1 MYHWTI
7 NHGVGTSLVVFILL
21 LMIHLNRKY
30 LLIICLSLITFIA
43 GPLIFSNLY
52 WRHDYYHYANL
63 IYLLLA
69 IGLSLVA
76 LLEARK
82 TALLAMFIIL
92 PLLLYAMFQSYKDNY
107 YSDQTAIYTV
117 PAEDLLLRKITPR
130 DTVLFIEDRD
140 WSATTAYYAQRRS
153 IMNRPKFA
161 LSDPALHE
169 AVGNVGESS
178 ISAFITNT
186 MNSELV
192 SHFKLHAKPIYAN
205 IYLREDDYR
214 AAYRK
219 LFHVDVSHSIAVDTC
234 NMTYY
239 KNEFRFL
246 ANPDCDA
253 VIPLE
258 GAETSFK
265 IVFGVMDDP
274 SNSVSDTDFEVTHV
288 KDNGVRTIV
297 FKRHLDPFAVPA
309 DQGPQET
316 AINLNK
322 LGKGKLLL
330 RAYPGN
336 STSGNRAFWSS
347 MELI

>member
-1 MYHWTI
+1 
-7 NHGVGTSLVVFILL
+7 
-21 LMIHLNRKY
+21 
-30 LLIICLSLITFIA
+30 
-43 GPLIFSNLY
+43 
-52 WRHDYYHYANL
+52 
-63 IYLLLA
+63 
-69 IGLSLVA
+69 
-76 LLEARK
+76 
-82 TALLAMFIIL
+82 
-92 PLLLYAMFQSYKDNY
+92 
-107 YSDQTAIYTV
+107 
-117 PAEDLLLRKITPR
+117 
-130 DTVLFIEDRD
+130 
-140 WSATTAYYAQRRS
+140 
-153 IMNRPKFA
+153 
-161 LSDPALHE
+161 
-169 AVGNVGESS
+169 
-178 ISAFITNT
+178 
-186 MNSELV
+186 
-192 SHFKLHAKPIYAN
+192 
-205 IYLREDDYR
+205 
-214 AAYRK
+214 
-219 LFHVDVSHSIAVDTC
+219 
-234 NMTYY
+234 
-239 KNEFRFL
+239 
-246 ANPDCDA
+246 